1 MPKPPRKHGK
11 IEESEIDE
19 LAKVEAMLEFKRIE
33 GCSLAKHR
41 SIALA
46 NSGLTKQLESV
57 LRKIWS
63 REDFKAKVE
72 REMEI
77 FPLTGLPCWSLEN
90 EDLCDVR
97 SVSLRTEA
105 ASMQAETWITDLEVF
120 LRQGRQEEIIKSID
134 PGVYSEE
141 NMKVVNQAFTEFM
154 AGCTFG
160 ANVNAHS
167 VAIIIKI
174 WQTLWQLSGNH
185 NQNVPNMLTEWIS

>member
-1 MPKPPRKHGK
+1 MIK
-11 IEESEIDE
+11 
-19 LAKVEAMLEFKRIE
+19 LEFKTRGKIITRYE
-33 GCSLAKHR
+33 VFSNR

-167 VAIIIKI
+167 VAIIIKF
-174 WQTLWQLSGNH
+174 WQKWPLCGNTT
-185 NQNVPNMLTEWIS
+185 QNVANMLT

>member
-1 MPKPPRKHGK
+1 
-11 IEESEIDE
+11 
-19 LAKVEAMLEFKRIE
+19 
-33 GCSLAKHR
+33 
-41 SIALA
+41 
-46 NSGLTKQLESV
+46 
-57 LRKIWS
+57 
-63 REDFKAKVE
+63 
-72 REMEI
+72 MEI
-77 FPLTGLPCWSLEN
+77 FPLTVLPCWSLEN

-105 ASMQAETWITDLEVF
+105 AETWITDLEVS
-120 LRQGRQEEIIKSID
+120 LRQGQYEEIIKSID

-141 NMKVVNQAFTEFM
+141 NMKIVNQAFTEFM

-185 NQNVPNMLTEWIS
+185 NQNVPNMLTDWIS